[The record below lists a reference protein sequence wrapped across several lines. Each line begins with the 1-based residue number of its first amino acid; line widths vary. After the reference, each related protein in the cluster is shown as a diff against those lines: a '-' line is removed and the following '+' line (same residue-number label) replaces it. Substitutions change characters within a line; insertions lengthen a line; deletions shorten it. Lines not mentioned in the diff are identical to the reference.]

1 MVIEKYKSPVGDG
14 NGIMP
19 PFHPCFLQIEK
30 YKSPV
35 GDGNKFVFAVNA
47 T

>member
-14 NGIMP
+14 TDKA
-19 PFHPCFLQIEK
+19 FLTKSSEIIEK

>member
-14 NGIMP
+14 NLTWSASG
-19 PFHPCFLQIEK
+19 LLSVIEK